1 MHNVYTHL
9 KTRICG
15 LALNIWHGNT
25 LTDVEI
31 CGGLFQDAPMLFDAV
46 LINPPFGS
54 KEGKDA

>member
-1 MHNVYTHL
+1 MNWC
-9 KTRICG
+9 KICG